1 MKTMTR
7 LTTAFLGSLLVL
19 LGFGGCRSSKR
30 AAQKAGEALAA
41 EEIARMDSAVNAKRP
56 PIPRIETPSKE
67 DPGRVRLLYGVPPT
81 RFQER
86 INKEK

>member
-7 LTTAFLGSLLVL
+7 LTTAFLGGLLVL

-30 AAQKAGEALAA
+30 AAKEGLAA
-41 EEIARMDSAVNAKRP
+41 EEIARMDSAVNAMRP
-56 PIPRIETPSKE
+56 QIPRIETPSKE
-67 DPGRVRLLYGVPPT
+67 DPSRIRLLYGVPPT
-81 RFQER
+81 RFQDR